1 MLARR
6 STLRPNHATVRMD
19 WRYCSFLGMSLPCRS
34 FMCFRSNLRPMDTS
48 MCGHREAKDLL
59 WLRFVMTAQ
68 ERRVVSKSGQLH
80 VLDAYKFA
88 VIEKFCSRWQIL
100 APAGSFLFP
109 FSRFASRVFYHF
121 LILGLTHF
129 SLRPQF
135 PFSRTSFSVHL
146 FAPRNL
152 FHRNLH
158 RNLRHTAF
166 PPPAAAT

>member
-1 MLARR
+1 MRRKTCWARR

-100 APAGSFLFP
+100 APAGTVARQMVNAEEVRLGEHDVP
-109 FSRFASRVFYHF
+109 GFAHKIEIVQLTS
-121 LILGLTHF
+121 LGGH
-129 SLRPQF
+129 
-135 PFSRTSFSVHL
+135 
-146 FAPRNL
+146 
-152 FHRNLH
+152 
-158 RNLRHTAF
+158 
-166 PPPAAAT
+166 